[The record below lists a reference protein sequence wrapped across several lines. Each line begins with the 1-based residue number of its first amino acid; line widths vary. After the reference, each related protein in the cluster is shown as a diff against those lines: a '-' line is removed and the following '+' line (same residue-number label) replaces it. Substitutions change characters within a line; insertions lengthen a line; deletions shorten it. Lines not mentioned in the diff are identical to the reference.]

1 MHEASFED
9 AVEQILAKDSRYHR
23 DAYFFIRDTLELTKR
38 QVNKENRNKKNHV
51 TGQELLAGIR
61 QYALN
66 EFGPMATAVLEEWGV
81 RNCGDFGEIVFNL
94 VDTGQ
99 FGKTDQDTRDDFR
112 DGYDFN
118 DAFRKPFL
126 PLVRSFKPDAATEP
140 SAKI

>member
-38 QVNKENRNKKNHV
+38 HINKEKRNKKNHV
-51 TGQELLAGIR
+51 SGQELLEGIR

-66 EFGPMATAVLEEWGV
+66 EFGPMAAAVLEEWGV
-81 RNCGDFGEIVFNL
+81 RNCRDFGEIVFNL

-99 FGKTDQDTRDDFR
+99 FGKTEQDNRDDFQ

-126 PLVRSFKPDAATEP
+126 PQRKLGQETKPVV
-140 SAKI
+140 